1 MHLLTDEH
9 SRAYYRKP
17 LGEPPQSSNL
27 ALAII
32 LLVVIVL
39 QAIFNAWQ
47 DFSTSRVMSSIQGM
61 LPADVIVL
69 RDGKQITV
77 PAAALVPG
85 DLVHIAM
92 GQKVP
97 ADVKLIDVSGDIRF
111 DRSVLTG
118 EVRPSRPLFYISV
131 QCVDIVALE

>member
-1 MHLLTDEH
+1 
-9 SRAYYRKP
+9 
-17 LGEPPQSSNL
+17 
-27 ALAII
+27 
-32 LLVVIVL
+32 
-39 QAIFNAWQ
+39 
-47 DFSTSRVMSSIQGM
+47 MSSIQGM

-69 RDGKQITV
+69 RDSKQITV

-85 DLVHIAM
+85 DLVHITM

-118 EVRPSRPLFYISV
+118 EVRPGHAPSYILAQSFPFFWR
-131 QCVDIVALE
+131 

>member
-1 MHLLTDEH
+1 
-9 SRAYYRKP
+9 
-17 LGEPPQSSNL
+17 
-27 ALAII
+27 
-32 LLVVIVL
+32 
-39 QAIFNAWQ
+39 
-47 DFSTSRVMSSIQGM
+47 MSSIQGM

-77 PAAALVPG
+77 PAAVLVPG
-85 DLVHIAM
+85 DLVHIVM

-118 EVRPSRPLFYISV
+118 EVRAHIDSV
-131 QCVDIVALE
+131 LWR

>member
-1 MHLLTDEH
+1 M
-9 SRAYYRKP
+9 
-17 LGEPPQSSNL
+17 GEPAPQASNL
-27 ALAII
+27 ALAVV

-61 LPADVIVL
+61 LPADVVVL
-69 RDGKQITV
+69 RDGKQVTV

-118 EVRPSRPLFYISV
+118 ELRPCRAPTLGSEHKR
-131 QCVDIVALE
+131 

>member
-1 MHLLTDEH
+1 
-9 SRAYYRKP
+9 
-17 LGEPPQSSNL
+17 LGEPAPQTSNL

-77 PAAALVPG
+77 PAAVLVPG

-118 EVRPSRPLFYISV
+118 EVRLELPLSHNSV
-131 QCVDIVALE
+131 QCVDIASLE

>member
-1 MHLLTDEH
+1 M
-9 SRAYYRKP
+9 
-17 LGEPPQSSNL
+17 GEPPQSSNL
-27 ALAII
+27 ALAVI

-61 LPADVIVL
+61 LPADVLVL

-77 PAAALVPG
+77 PAASLVPG

-118 EVRPSRPLFYISV
+118 EVRPARPLSHISV
-131 QCVDIVALE
+131 LCVDIVTLE

>member
-1 MHLLTDEH
+1 M
-9 SRAYYRKP
+9 
-17 LGEPPQSSNL
+17 GEPPQSSNL
-27 ALAII
+27 ALAVI

-61 LPADVIVL
+61 LPADVLVL

-77 PAAALVPG
+77 PAASLVPG

-97 ADVKLIDVSGDIRF
+97 ADVKLIEVSGDIRF

-118 EVRPSRPLFYISV
+118 EVRPARSLSHISV

>member
-1 MHLLTDEH
+1 
-9 SRAYYRKP
+9 
-17 LGEPPQSSNL
+17 
-27 ALAII
+27 
-32 LLVVIVL
+32 
-39 QAIFNAWQ
+39 
-47 DFSTSRVMSSIQGM
+47 MSSIQGM

-77 PAAALVPG
+77 PAAELVPG

-118 EVRPSRPLFYISV
+118 EVRPAHRHTHISV